1 LMRMIS
7 LRQPVASGSFYRS
20 DADSLKKQIV
30 DCFSHRLGPRGFKK
44 QGFVAAIV
52 PHAGYIYSGPV
63 AAWVYSRIE
72 SANYIIIGPNHTG
85 MGEQFAVMK
94 SGLWKTPLGEI
105 AIDERFAEKI
115 LNENKILSHDVVAHQ
130 HEHSIEVQLP
140 FLQYKYGGD
149 FKFVPT
155 VILNEIA
162 DDTLLENCRS
172 IGKTI
177 ANIIKKQKEKWI
189 ILASSDFSHYIP
201 QKEARSIDLSLIREI
216 KKLNEE
222 KFFNKILE
230 KGASVCGFGP
240 IAVAMI
246 AAKELGAKKADLLK
260 YATSGDVTG
269 DTGSVVGYSSVI
281 IY

>member
-1 LMRMIS
+1 MPMIT
-7 LRQPVASGSFYRS
+7 LRPPVASGSFYSS

-30 DCFSHRLGPRGFKK
+30 ECFSHKLGPRGFKK

-162 DDTLLENCRS
+162 DDALLENCRS

-177 ANIIKKQKEKWI
+177 ASAIKKQKEKWI

-216 KKLNEE
+216 KKLDEE

>member
-1 LMRMIS
+1 MPMIT
-7 LRQPVASGSFYRS
+7 LRPPVASGSFYSS

-30 DCFSHRLGPRGFKK
+30 ECFSHKLGPRGFKK

-162 DDTLLENCRS
+162 DDALLENCRS

>member
-1 LMRMIS
+1 MIT
-7 LRQPVASGSFYRS
+7 LRPPVASGSFYSS

-30 DCFSHRLGPRGFKK
+30 ECFSHKLGPRGFKK

-162 DDTLLENCRS
+162 DDALLENCRL

>member
-1 LMRMIS
+1 MPMIT
-7 LRQPVASGSFYRS
+7 LRPPVASGSFYSS

-30 DCFSHRLGPRGFKK
+30 ECFSHKLGPRGFKK

-162 DDTLLENCRS
+162 DDALLENCRL